1 MCSGVHGGPMA
12 RRCGRSP
19 PPERYRPSRQRAPDI
34 GPRGASGAVFRSR
47 STGWL
52 AHARAMPPTG
62 LRRAPPGLPPPP
74 GAVARTIHTFAQ
86 LSTSC
91 GLPKG
96 FGQPLQPPSNAA
108 ERRARCLA
116 GARAA
121 PRPQPRSVPRLAC
134 RSRRRATAN
143 SAPWRSA
150 GCACTLAILCTSP
163 DPIPEQA
170 CEGVGGSRA
179 TRWPLRAAG
188 HVACCCCARGER
200 CAGEVAAADAHGHAR
215 SPYSPSIAGWPRCC
229 RRLCCLLWMPGWS
242 VGRRVARRA
251 RRWAC
256 VRWIARAACTVWDCA
271 THARAGALPVPLL
284 PVASPEVSTV
294 VRCF

>member
-121 PRPQPRSVPRLAC
+121 PRPQPRSAPRLAC

-170 CEGVGGSRA
+170 CEGVGGSRP

-242 VGRRVARRA
+242 VGRRVARRV

-271 THARAGALPVPLL
+271 THARAGA
-284 PVASPEVSTV
+284 
-294 VRCF
+294 RCRSRCCQS

>member
-1 MCSGVHGGPMA
+1 MLSGMWDAPPVLRSPARAHGALLRPVAAARTIRAVTAASSGHRASRRLGSRFSPSVHRLAGARACDFADGPSSRTTWTA
-12 RRCGRSP
+12 SAARCGRQDDSHI
-19 PPERYRPSRQRAPDI
+19 RAAQHLLRPAE
-34 GPRGASGAVFRSR
+34 
-47 STGWL
+47 
-52 AHARAMPPTG
+52 
-62 LRRAPPGLPPPP
+62 
-74 GAVARTIHTFAQ
+74 
-86 LSTSC
+86 
-91 GLPKG
+91 G

-229 RRLCCLLWMPGWS
+229 RGLCCLLWLPSWS
-242 VGRRVARRA
+242 VGRRVARRV

-271 THARAGALPVPLL
+271 THARAGA
-284 PVASPEVSTV
+284 
-294 VRCF
+294 RCRSRCCQS